1 MGCLTFMASHTI
13 SARDFFFGFTS
24 YGSNFWIGSVT
35 QIPVFLLNACIGGGS
50 NSIGMDWL
58 SVSADNNNKI
68 DISNGNYLGFHAR
81 DMFNNFGYG
90 AQLTYMPQ
98 YSWFGLWVEGGYKY
112 RQFRM
117 NLDIEEQET
126 NKYKVNAWYAGA
138 GIRLTIKPLLDNKG
152 WAPFIEYGTRFNSV
166 FSPKA
171 PFGGDSSQFG
181 DGTSMR
187 MGLGVRF
194 LGDDISYNIAVNY
207 SLPQYDYFNR
217 NYTINGIK
225 PYEHIKGGNNSVF
238 LTIQIEH

>member
-98 YSWFGLWVEGGYKY
+98 YSWFGLWVEGGYK
-112 RQFRM
+112 
-117 NLDIEEQET
+117 
-126 NKYKVNAWYAGA
+126 
-138 GIRLTIKPLLDNKG
+138 
-152 WAPFIEYGTRFNSV
+152 
-166 FSPKA
+166 
-171 PFGGDSSQFG
+171 
-181 DGTSMR
+181 
-187 MGLGVRF
+187 
-194 LGDDISYNIAVNY
+194 
-207 SLPQYDYFNR
+207 
-217 NYTINGIK
+217 
-225 PYEHIKGGNNSVF
+225 
-238 LTIQIEH
+238 